1 MFSAKRL
8 LLFGFIVILLIG
20 IPLSLYLVQQQQEV
34 RTRAEK
40 STTLSITPATSTKA
54 VGDTVPLDIMIDPGK
69 NLASFVKLEIT
80 YDPTKLSIDQQS
92 GFTPNNATFP
102 ITVEGPVFSSGKILV
117 SLSIGANTTA
127 AITTV
132 SKVATL
138 TFKTL
143 ETTSGSTTSV
153 GLGPQTQVL
162 SAGSNDQ
169 ASEDILSTTNPAAIT
184 ISGETVTTIT
194 PSPST
199 SDGPTP
205 TTPATVTVTPT
216 TATPPTA
223 TPTQASSSSAGTN
236 TVNQPPVCTA
246 LNLDRAVSGAAPY
259 SVTFT
264 AVGNDADG
272 TIGQVSFN
280 FGDGPVTN
288 VTTGGGIGT
297 KTVNTQIA
305 HTYNSAGTYTAYAIL
320 TDSSSAVSDFNTC
333 KTTITVNA
341 ADGGNSGNVATNTTP
356 VPSLAD
362 TGPNSLLVSSG
373 ALVGMLSL
381 IGMITFFFF

>member
-8 LLFGFIVILLIG
+8 LLFGFVIILLIG

-34 RTRAEK
+34 RSRAEK
-40 STTLSITPATSTKA
+40 STTLTITPATSTKS
-54 VGDTVPLDIMIDPGK
+54 VGDTVPLDVMIDPGK
-69 NLASFVKLEIT
+69 NLASFVKMEIT
-80 YDPTKLSIDQQS
+80 YDPTKLSIDQQT
-92 GFTPNNATFP
+92 GFTPNSATFP
-102 ITVEGPVFSSGKILV
+102 IVVEGPVFSSGKILV

-127 AITTV
+127 AISTV

-162 SAGSNDQ
+162 SSGSNDQ

-184 ISGETVTTIT
+184 ISGDTVTTIT
-194 PSPST
+194 PSPT
-199 SDGPTP
+199 ATVTP
-205 TTPATVTVTPT
+205 TQAPGVTVTPT
-216 TATPPTA
+216 TANQPTT
-223 TPTQASSSSAGTN
+223 TPTPTSTASASTN
-236 TVNQPPVCTA
+236 TPNQPPVCTA
-246 LNLDRAVSGAAPY
+246 LNLDRAVSGTAPY

-264 AVGNDADG
+264 AVGSDGDG

-297 KTVNTQIA
+297 KTINTQIA
-305 HTYNSAGTYTAYAIL
+305 HTYNNAGTYTAYTIL
-320 TDSSSAVSDFNTC
+320 TDNSSAVSDFNTC

-341 ADGGNSGNVATNTTP
+341 AQGTGGGNVATNTTP
-356 VPSLAD
+356 VPTLAD
-362 TGPNSLLVSSG
+362 TGPNNLVVGTG